1 VLPSLR
7 AIPQPSPVPAC
18 NAKGC
23 PAAAANDE
31 ASGRKRASAASLAG
45 EVTAWMW
52 QRGCGPMLE
61 VRVGSLGSE
70 LAALSCLELLGEAD
84 WDPSPPVA

>member
-1 VLPSLR
+1 
-7 AIPQPSPVPAC
+7 
-18 NAKGC
+18 
-23 PAAAANDE
+23 
-31 ASGRKRASAASLAG
+31 
-45 EVTAWMW
+45 
-52 QRGCGPMLE
+52 MLE